1 MMHVPIL
8 KQPIYCNPKNANMT
22 ANKID
27 NPVINLFDDSVDEKL
42 QLEIK
47 IIYIFSDDVHIKLIT
62 YLSVVQ
68 QYSFVVSPSL
78 KEF

>member
-42 QLEIK
+42 QLQK
-47 IIYIFSDDVHIKLIT
+47 
-62 YLSVVQ
+62 
-68 QYSFVVSPSL
+68 
-78 KEF
+78 